1 MNEPIRSVRV
11 LLIED
16 DPGDARLTLES
27 LRDSK
32 IRNSVVVLDDGAE
45 VLPYLRREGE
55 HAEALRPDL
64 VLLDL
69 NLPGR
74 NGIEILADI
83 RDDEVLRSLPVVV
96 LTTSAEERDIVAS
109 YAEHANAFV
118 TKPIDLTQFGAVVT
132 AIEDFWFEV
141 VAYPHAD

>member
-1 MNEPIRSVRV
+1 MSETIRSVRV
-11 LLIED
+11 LLVED

-27 LRDSK
+27 LRNSK
-32 IRNSVVVLDDGAE
+32 IRNSVVILDDGAE

-74 NGIEILADI
+74 NGIEVLADI
-83 RDDEVLRSLPVVV
+83 RADADLRSLPVVI
-96 LTTSAEERDIVAS
+96 LTTSAEEGDIVAS

-118 TKPIDLTQFGAVVT
+118 TKPIDLSQFGAVVT

-141 VAYPHAD
+141 VAYPHPE

>member
-11 LLIED
+11 LLVED

-32 IRNSVVVLDDGAE
+32 IRNSVVVLDDGAA
-45 VLPYLRREGE
+45 VLPYLRQEVE
-55 HAEALRPDL
+55 YAEALRPDL

-74 NGIEILADI
+74 SGLDVLADI
-83 RDDEVLRSLPVVV
+83 RADEVLRSLPVVV

-109 YAEHANAFV
+109 YAGHANAFV
-118 TKPIDLTQFGAVVT
+118 TKPIDLAQFGAVVT

-141 VAYPHAD
+141 VAYPHPE

>member
-11 LLIED
+11 LLVED

-118 TKPIDLTQFGAVVT
+118 TKPIDLTQVGAVVT